1 MRAITTLAKEAGVD
15 MLRNLLLEGSSL
27 ACGQQEPQRQPPHS
41 HHPGGQPQTS
51 LHKSRS
57 SSHNLI
63 RIIPTHIHQIVMMMM
78 MMIGLLLLLL
88 LLAPH
93 AG

>member
-1 MRAITTLAKEAGVD
+1 MFRD
-15 MLRNLLLEGSSL
+15 LLLKGSSL
-27 ACGQQEPQRQPPHS
+27 ACGQQEPQHQPPHS

-63 RIIPTHIHQIVMMMM
+63 RVIPTHIHQIVL
-78 MMIGLLLLLL
+78 MMIGLLLL